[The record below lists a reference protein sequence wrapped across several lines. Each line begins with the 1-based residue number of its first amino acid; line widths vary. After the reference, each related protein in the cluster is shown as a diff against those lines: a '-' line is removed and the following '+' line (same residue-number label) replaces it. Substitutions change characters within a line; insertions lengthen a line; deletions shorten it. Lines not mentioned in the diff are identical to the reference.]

1 MNENTQGIPG
11 LPDITHPVELMEFGN
26 QVIKASLILVIL
38 VLMLGIVMAL
48 VNFSLR
54 RHQTTQNLVIND
66 WLQNYSQWL
75 RGLPHITLLLIILI
89 GGFFLCSTLGNRYH
103 HWEQAKIAKVAE
115 SVAGERLEQIAP
127 QIRYTVQQ
135 PYSYTTRVKD
145 KIVKV
150 NDTQTVSRFL
160 NLAGSQIQV
169 KIDQTVDVR
178 GRSTVY
184 QIDYNANYKVVNQ
197 LQNISQFF
205 FEAPP
210 PQGYSLL
217 ASYQVE
223 RGKSKL
229 LQRNPGD
236 YGFPFRLEPGEEANF
251 RVTYQAQ
258 GGPRWIYK
266 AGGQLLSNFRLDAI
280 ANFQGANFASG
291 IVPNQIQNDG
301 KITQFTWIFEDNV
314 SVRNPLGVFTD
325 TEPIQHTGIIPHLLL
340 LAPGLFLWWI
350 LLLYLSLPMHLKNV
364 AIAGGIFF
372 ACLLALTYLSRW
384 IAPPVAWSL
393 IALILLSLTWGLGS
407 HRRASLAAII
417 CTIAGAV
424 IPIFGLLIPFTGLTL
439 SLAGLLS
446 ATWLAVRHWY
456 GWWGDGVMR

>member
-1 MNENTQGIPG
+1 MTENTQGIPG
-11 LPDITHPVELMEFGN
+11 LPDITHPMELIEFGN
-26 QVIKASLILVIL
+26 QVITASLILVIL
-38 VLMLGIVMAL
+38 VLLLGIVIAL

-54 RHQTTQNLVIND
+54 RHQTTQNLFIND
-66 WLQNYSQWL
+66 WLINYSQWL
-75 RGLPHITLLLIILI
+75 RGLPHLTLLFIILI

-103 HWEQAKIAKVAE
+103 NWEQAKIAKVAE

-127 QIRYTVQQ
+127 QIRYTIQQ
-135 PYSYTTRVKD
+135 PYTYTTRVKD

-160 NLAGSQIQV
+160 NLSGSQIQV
-169 KIDQTVDVR
+169 KLDQSVDVR

-184 QIDYNANYKVVNQ
+184 QIDYSANYQVVNQ
-197 LQNISQFF
+197 LQSTSKFF

-217 ASYQVE
+217 ANYQVE
-223 RGKSKL
+223 RDGIKL
-229 LQRNPGD
+229 IQKNQGD
-236 YGFPFRLEPGEEANF
+236 YGFPFRLQPGKEANF

-258 GGPRWIYK
+258 GGSRWIYR
-266 AGGQLLSNFRLDAI
+266 AGGQLLSNFRLQAI
-280 ANFQGANFASG
+280 ANFPGANFASG
-291 IVPNQIQNDG
+291 IIPNQIQSDG
-301 KITQFTWIFEDNV
+301 KSTEFIWIFKDNV

-325 TEPIQHTGIIPHLLL
+325 TEPIQHTGIIPRLLL
-340 LAPGLFLWWI
+340 LAPSLFLWWI
-350 LLLYLSLPMHLKNV
+350 LLLYLSLPMDLKNV

-384 IAPPVAWSL
+384 IAPTVAWSA
-393 IALILLSLTWGLGS
+393 IALILLGLTWGLGS
-407 HRRASLAAII
+407 HRRSSLAAII

-424 IPIFGLLIPFTGLTL
+424 LPIFGFLVPFTGLTL

-446 ATWLAVRHWY
+446 VTWLAARHWY
-456 GWWGDGVMR
+456 GWWGERM